1 MPEEFQRIEP
11 LAPSNYELLVYSS
24 ARLRI
29 LSRLKNV
36 TLSLS
41 LFLSL
46 LKLFLSNLK
55 IADKIHFHRHL
66 IVVILPIFTFFT
78 AILH

>member
-41 LFLSL
+41 LSFEIIPLEI
-46 LKLFLSNLK
+46 K
-55 IADKIHFHRHL
+55 IADKIHFYL
-66 IVVILPIFTFFT
+66 IVVILPIFTCFT
-78 AILH
+78 VILH